1 MLGSQQNIIYISFY
15 ALLPGILILYYI
27 YKRDKFPEPPRI
39 VFITLLLGFGI
50 TFPLML
56 LIPFAE
62 GILEVLDWGLE
73 SDNFYMSFIRAS
85 FLEETM
91 KFMVL
96 IYYCLQLDEF
106 DEPMDALV
114 YGVAA
119 SLGFAVFE
127 NWEYVMGAAG
137 ESIGYAKDVA
147 FARAFSAVP
156 MHALAGVF
164 MGFFLMDAI
173 FDREH
178 NRLNLFLSLFFPV
191 CLHGL
196 YDYILMSENFSIQS
210 MWIYILLGV
219 FIIRAFFVFK
229 KQRRL
234 QTERGNSENIE
245 KFIPPTKEIAFT
257 ILVSGFL
264 VIGVNYFLNMHLY

>member
-1 MLGSQQNIIYISFY
+1 MFGSQQNIINISFY
-15 ALLPGILILYYI
+15 AILPAAIILYYV
-27 YKRDKFPEPPRI
+27 YKRDKFPEPPR
-39 VFITLLLGFGI
+39 VVLVTLFLGFGI

-62 GILEVLDWGLE
+62 GILENLDWDIE
-73 SDNFYMSFIRAS
+73 SNNFYMSFIRAS

-91 KFMVL
+91 KFL
-96 IYYCLQLDEF
+96 ILVYYCLHLDEF

-164 MGFFLMDAI
+164 MGFFLMDAV
-173 FDREH
+173 FEKA
-178 NRLNLFLSLFFPV
+178 NRKLNLFLAIFFPV
-191 CLHGL
+191 CFHGL
-196 YDYILMSENFSIQS
+196 YDLILFSNNIS
-210 MWIYILLGV
+210 NWWIYILVGV
-219 FIIRAFFVFK
+219 FLVRGFFIFR
-229 KQRRL
+229 KQRNL
-234 QTERGNSENIE
+234 QSQKIRKKTKYIPINS
-245 KFIPPTKEIAFT
+245 EIAFVVISSLF
-257 ILVSGFL
+257 IL
-264 VIGVNYFLNMHLY
+264 ITVNYMLNIYNIYVH

>member
-1 MLGSQQNIIYISFY
+1 MFGSQQNIINISFY
-15 ALLPGILILYYI
+15 AILPAAIILYYV
-27 YKRDKFPEPPRI
+27 YKRDKFPEPPR
-39 VFITLLLGFGI
+39 VVLVTLFLGFGI

-62 GILEVLDWGLE
+62 GILENLDWDIE
-73 SDNFYMSFIRAS
+73 SNNFYMSFIRAS

-91 KFMVL
+91 KFL
-96 IYYCLQLDEF
+96 ILVYYCLHLDEF

-164 MGFFLMDAI
+164 MGFFLMDAV
-173 FDREH
+173 FGKA
-178 NRLNLFLSLFFPV
+178 NRKLNLFLALFFPV

-196 YDYILMSENFSIQS
+196 YDLILFSKNIS
-210 MWIYILLGV
+210 YWWIYILVGV
-219 FIIRAFFVFK
+219 FLVRGFFIFR
-229 KQRRL
+229 KQRNL
-234 QTERGNSENIE
+234 QSQKIRKKTKNIPINS
-245 KFIPPTKEIAFT
+245 EIAFVVIVSLF
-257 ILVSGFL
+257 IL
-264 VIGVNYFLNMHLY
+264 ITVNYMLNIYNIYVH

>member
-1 MLGSQQNIIYISFY
+1 MFGSQQNIINISFY
-15 ALLPGILILYYI
+15 AILPAAIILYYV
-27 YKRDKFPEPPRI
+27 YKRDKFPEPPR
-39 VFITLLLGFGI
+39 VVLVTLFLGFGI

-62 GILEVLDWGLE
+62 GILENLDWDIE
-73 SDNFYMSFIRAS
+73 SNNFYMSFIRAS

-91 KFMVL
+91 KFL
-96 IYYCLQLDEF
+96 ILVYYCLHLDEF

-164 MGFFLMDAI
+164 MGFFLMDAV
-173 FDREH
+173 FEKA
-178 NRLNLFLSLFFPV
+178 NRKLNLFLALFFPV

-196 YDYILMSENFSIQS
+196 YDLILFSNNIS
-210 MWIYILLGV
+210 NWWIYILVGV
-219 FIIRAFFVFK
+219 FLVRGFFIFRKQRNLQSQKIRKKTKNIPINSEIFFVVISS
-229 KQRRL
+229 L
-234 QTERGNSENIE
+234 
-245 KFIPPTKEIAFT
+245 FILIT
-257 ILVSGFL
+257 
-264 VIGVNYFLNMHLY
+264 VNYILNIYVH

>member
-1 MLGSQQNIIYISFY
+1 MFGSQQNIINISFY
-15 ALLPGILILYYI
+15 AILPAAIILYYV
-27 YKRDKFPEPPRI
+27 YKRDKFPEPPR
-39 VFITLLLGFGI
+39 VVLVTLFLGFGI

-62 GILEVLDWGLE
+62 GILETLDWDIE
-73 SDNFYMSFIRAS
+73 SNNFYMSFIRAS

-91 KFMVL
+91 KFL
-96 IYYCLQLDEF
+96 ILVYYCLHLDEF

-147 FARAFSAVP
+147 LARAFSAVP

-164 MGFFLMDAI
+164 MGFFLMDAV
-173 FDREH
+173 FEKA
-178 NRLNLFLSLFFPV
+178 NRKLNLFLALFFPV

-196 YDYILMSENFSIQS
+196 YDLILFSNSIS
-210 MWIYILLGV
+210 NWWIYILVGV
-219 FIIRAFFVFK
+219 FLVRGFFIFRKQRNLQSKKIKKKIKNIPINSEIFFVVISSLFI
-229 KQRRL
+229 L
-234 QTERGNSENIE
+234 ITANYMLNIYN
-245 KFIPPTKEIAFT
+245 IY
-257 ILVSGFL
+257 V
-264 VIGVNYFLNMHLY
+264 H

>member
-1 MLGSQQNIIYISFY
+1 MFGSQQNIINISFY
-15 ALLPGILILYYI
+15 AILPAAIILYYV
-27 YKRDKFPEPPRI
+27 YKRDKFPEPPR
-39 VFITLLLGFGI
+39 VVLVTLFLGFGI

-62 GILEVLDWGLE
+62 GVLENLDWDIE
-73 SDNFYMSFIRAS
+73 SNNFYMSFIRAS

-91 KFMVL
+91 KFL
-96 IYYCLQLDEF
+96 ILVYYCLHLDEF

-147 FARAFSAVP
+147 LARAFSAVP
-156 MHALAGVF
+156 MHAHAGVF
-164 MGFFLMDAI
+164 MGFFLMDAV
-173 FDREH
+173 FEKA
-178 NRLNLFLSLFFPV
+178 NRKLNLFLALFFPV

-196 YDYILMSENFSIQS
+196 YDLILFSNNIS
-210 MWIYILLGV
+210 NWWIYILVGV
-219 FIIRAFFVFK
+219 FLVRGFFIY
-229 KQRRL
+229 
-234 QTERGNSENIE
+234 S
-245 KFIPPTKEIAFT
+245 
-257 ILVSGFL
+257 
-264 VIGVNYFLNMHLY
+264 

>member
-1 MLGSQQNIIYISFY
+1 MFGSQQNIINISFY
-15 ALLPGILILYYI
+15 AILPAAIILYYV
-27 YKRDKFPEPPRI
+27 YKRDKFPEPPR
-39 VFITLLLGFGI
+39 VVLVTLFLGFGI

-62 GILEVLDWGLE
+62 GILENLDWDIE
-73 SDNFYMSFIRAS
+73 SNNFYMSFIRAS

-91 KFMVL
+91 KFL
-96 IYYCLQLDEF
+96 ILVYYCLHLDEF

-127 NWEYVMGAAG
+127 NWEYVMGAAD

-173 FDREH
+173 FEKA
-178 NRLNLFLSLFFPV
+178 NRKLNLFLALFFPV

-196 YDYILMSENFSIQS
+196 YDLILFSNNIS
-210 MWIYILLGV
+210 NWWIYILVGV
-219 FIIRAFFVFK
+219 F
-229 KQRRL
+229 
-234 QTERGNSENIE
+234 
-245 KFIPPTKEIAFT
+245 
-257 ILVSGFL
+257 LVRGFL
-264 VIGVNYFLNMHLY
+264 IFRKRCTQGA